1 MSSLVGQIIT
11 DKANPANQYR
21 IDAQDGIK
29 LTITSLTTGKQ
40 SPAYLLG
47 TFICFE
53 VET

>member
-1 MSSLVGQIIT
+1 MTLVGQIIT
-11 DKANPANQYR
+11 DKTQSKTRYR

-40 SPAYLLG
+40 STAYLLG
-47 TFICFE
+47 TFICLE